1 MSPENTKKLYEK
13 YPKIFAQKDLTI
25 RESCMPWGFE
35 CGDGWYMLIDKLCEC
50 LQFHIDKNSHP
61 QVEAVQ
67 VKEKFGGLR
76 FYTNNA
82 DEYLT
87 GHIDFAESMSMEIC
101 EVCGST
107 KDVEQTKGWIKT
119 ICTKCAGRKDH
130 GD

>member
-1 MSPENTKKLYEK
+1 MNPKLTKKLFER
-13 YPKIFAQKDLTI
+13 YPKIFNQKDQSIKRTAMCLGI
-25 RESCMPWGFE
+25 DCD
-35 CGDGWYMLIDKLCEC
+35 DGWYMLIDKLCKC
-50 LQFHIDKNSHP
+50 IQFHVDKNSHP
-61 QVEAVQ
+61 QLEAVQ

-82 DEYLT
+82 DEYLA

-101 EVCGST
+101 EICGST
-107 KDVEQTKGWIKT
+107 KGVGQTVGWIKT

>member
-1 MSPENTKKLYEK
+1 MKEELEIKLFEN
-13 YPKIFAQKDLTI
+13 YPKIFKQKDLPSHKTAM
-25 RESCMPWGFE
+25 CFGLD
-35 CGDGWYMLIDKLCEC
+35 CDDGWYMLIDKLCEC
-50 LQFHIDKNSHP
+50 IQFHVDKNGHP

-87 GHIDFAESMSMEIC
+87 GYIDFAESMSMNIC

-107 KDVEQTKGWIKT
+107 KGVGQTVGWIKT

>member
-1 MSPENTKKLYEK
+1 MNKELTEKLFEN
-13 YPKIFAQKDLTI
+13 YPKLFKQKDLSYKQ
-25 RESCMPWGFE
+25 SCMAFGFN
-35 CGDGWYMLIDKLCEC
+35 CDDGWYMLIDKLCESI
-50 LQFHIDKNSHP
+50 QFHIDKNSHP
-61 QVEAVQ
+61 QVEVVQ

-87 GHIDFAESMSMEIC
+87 GYIDFAESLSMEIC

-107 KDVEQTKGWIKT
+107 KGVGQTVGWIKT